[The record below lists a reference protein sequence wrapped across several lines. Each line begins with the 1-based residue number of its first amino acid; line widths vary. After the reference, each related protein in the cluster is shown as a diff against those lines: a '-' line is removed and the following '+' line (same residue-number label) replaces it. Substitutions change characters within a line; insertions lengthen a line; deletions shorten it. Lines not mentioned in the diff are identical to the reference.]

1 MSRLE
6 PAGAILVDIEL
17 VVDLFEGGFEGVGF
31 GRERRG
37 GVLGAV
43 VAGEG
48 EEAGE
53 GGEEGE
59 AGVPSLVGLDEGSA
73 EGGHLS

>member
-1 MSRLE
+1 MGRLE
-6 PAGAILVDIEL
+6 PRRAILADIEF
-17 VVDLFEGGFEGVGF
+17 VVDLFEGRFEGVGF

-43 VAGEG
+43 IAGEG

-53 GGEEGE
+53 RGEEGK
-59 AGVPSLVGLDEGSA
+59 AGVSGLVGLDEGSA
-73 EGGHLS
+73 EGSHLS